1 MWDLTGRALG
11 PYQIVS
17 VIGQG
22 GMGTVYKALQPSL
35 NRHVAIKVLPEYL
48 AQDEDFVQRFRHE
61 ATIAA
66 SLQHPNILNVYDV
79 GQEDRL
85 HYIVM
90 QLLEGC
96 TLAQLLEREKV
107 LPLARTAHIISQMA
121 SALDCAHQR
130 HLVHRDV
137 KPSNI
142 FVGPGDHATLMD
154 FGIVKALSGTRLT
167 RTGVTIG
174 TPEYMSPEQ
183 IEGQVLD
190 QRSDLY
196 SLGVVLYQM
205 VTGRVPFMAD
215 TPNSVLYAHV
225 HKPPAPPSQ
234 MNPSIVQP
242 VEAVVLKAL
251 AKDPQARY
259 QSGAQMAAALDAA
272 VQRAEPMMLEYLYA
286 QATQLMAAGKMDEAV
301 ALWEQLRRIRPDYKD
316 AAAQMAHAQR
326 HSETAREYRDLAQ
339 VVHQAQER
347 VAFFAQ
353 RHSDFPDTERI
364 LKAWLRPSGV
374 SFWTRIGVAVLG
386 GLLLLGALGLIV
398 VSAQRLDS
406 ATSGWGRL
414 ELPQVYTAKVV
425 TVGNFNLGLGLGLGI
440 AGLILLLLLLGLV
453 ALDRLA
459 QRR

>member
-1 MWDLTGRALG
+1 MWDLTGKTLG

-35 NRHVAIKVLPEYL
+35 NRYVAIKVLPEYL

-79 GQEDRL
+79 GQEDHL

-107 LPLARTAHIISQMA
+107 LPLARTARIISQMA
-121 SALDCAHQR
+121 SALDCAHQH

-167 RTGVTIG
+167 RTGVTVG

-183 IEGQVLD
+183 VEGQALD
-190 QRSDLY
+190 HRSDLY

-205 VTGRVPFMAD
+205 VAGRVPFVAD

-234 MNPSIVQP
+234 LNPSIVQP
-242 VEAVVLKAL
+242 VETVVLRAL

-259 QSGAQMAAALDAA
+259 QTGAQMATALDAA

-301 ALWEQLRRIRPDYKD
+301 TLWEQLRRIRPDYKD
-316 AAAQMAHAQR
+316 AAAQMTHAQR
-326 HSETAREYRDLAQ
+326 QSETAREYRDLAQ
-339 VVHQAQER
+339 AVRQAQER
-347 VAFFAQ
+347 VASFAQ
-353 RHSDFPDTERI
+353 RHSDFPDTEQV
-364 LKAWLRPSGV
+364 LKPSTRPAGTSLWVNLGM
-374 SFWTRIGVAVLG
+374 AVMGALIAF
-386 GLLLLGALGLIV
+386 GALGLIV
-398 VSAQRLDS
+398 WGYTQMQSGKLGLEDS
-406 ATSGWGRL
+406 LAL
-414 ELPQVYTAKVV
+414 QLLYF
-425 TVGNFNLGLGLGLGI
+425 GNFKMGLGIGLGI
-440 AGLILLLLLLGLV
+440 AGLILLLLPLGLA
-453 ALDRLA
+453 ALDRSA
-459 QRR
+459 KH

>member
-35 NRHVAIKVLPEYL
+35 NRHVAIKVLPSYL

-79 GQEDRL
+79 GEEEHL

-96 TLAQLLEREKV
+96 TLAQLLEREKA
-107 LPLARTAHIISQMA
+107 LPLARTARIISQMA
-121 SALDCAHQR
+121 SALDCAHQ
-130 HLVHRDV
+130 HDLVHRDV

-167 RTGVTIG
+167 RTGVTVG

-183 IEGQVLD
+183 IEGQPLD
-190 QRSDLY
+190 HRSDLY

-205 VTGRVPFMAD
+205 LAGRVPFVAD

-234 MNPSIVQP
+234 LNPSIVQP
-242 VEAVVLKAL
+242 VEAVVLKAI
-251 AKDPQARY
+251 AKDPQVRY
-259 QSGAQMAAALDAA
+259 QSGAEMATALDAA
-272 VQRAEPMMLEYLYA
+272 VQRAEPMMLEYLYT

-301 ALWEQLRRIRPDYKD
+301 TLWEQLRRIRPDYKD
-316 AAAQMAHAQR
+316 AAAQMTHAQR
-326 HSETAREYRDLAQ
+326 QSEAAREYRDLAQ
-339 VVHQAQER
+339 AVRQAQER
-347 VAFFAQ
+347 VASFAQ
-353 RHSDFPDTERI
+353 HHSDFPDTAQI
-364 LKAWLRPSGV
+364 LRPPTRPAGTSLRV
-374 SFWTRIGVAVLG
+374 SIGMAVAGAVIAF
-386 GLLLLGALGLIV
+386 GALGLMV
-398 VSAQRLDS
+398 WGYTQMQSGKVSLEDS
-406 ATSGWGRL
+406 LAL
-414 ELPQVYTAKVV
+414 QMLYF
-425 TVGNFNLGLGLGLGI
+425 GNFKMGLGIGLGI
-440 AGLILLLLLLGLV
+440 AGLILLLLPLGLA
-453 ALDRLA
+453 ALDRSA
-459 QRR
+459 KH

>member
-1 MWDLTGRALG
+1 MSDLAGKMLG

-22 GMGTVYKALQPSL
+22 GMGIVYKALQPSL
-35 NRHVAIKVLPEYL
+35 NRYVAIKVLPSYL

-79 GQEDRL
+79 GQEDHL

-107 LPLARTAHIISQMA
+107 LPLARTARIISQMA
-121 SALDCAHQR
+121 SALDCAHQ
-130 HLVHRDV
+130 HQLVHRDV

-167 RTGVTIG
+167 RTGVTVG

-190 QRSDLY
+190 HRSDLY

-205 VTGRVPFMAD
+205 VTGRAPFVAD

-225 HKPPAPPSQ
+225 HKPPVPPSQ
-234 MNPSIVQP
+234 LNSSIVQP

-259 QSGAQMAAALDAA
+259 QSGAEMAAALDTAT
-272 VQRAEPMMLEYLYA
+272 QQSESLMLENLYA
-286 QATQLMAAGKMDEAV
+286 KAVRLRVEWKMDEAV
-301 ALWEQLRRIRPDYKD
+301 ATWEQLRQIRPDYKD
-316 AAAQMAHAQR
+316 AAAQMALAQR
-326 HSETAREYRDLAQ
+326 QRDIYREYRDL
-339 VVHQAQER
+339 VQAIRHDREW
-347 VAFFAQ
+347 AASFAQ
-353 RHSDFPDTERI
+353 RNPDFADPERI
-364 LKAWLRPSGV
+364 FKPEVRPGRTIRLV
-374 SFWTRIGVAVLG
+374 SILPITVGIL
-386 GLLLLGALGLIV
+386 LIV
-398 VSAQRLDS
+398 GATVIALWGYYRQIQPSAP
-406 ATSGWGRL
+406 G
-414 ELPQVYTAKVV
+414 LPKSLILQLLSW
-425 TVGNFNLGLGLGLGI
+425 GNFNIGLGIGLGI
-440 AGLILLLLLLGLV
+440 AGLVLLLLPLVTILNRLL
-453 ALDRLA
+453 